1 MHDTALRALLEKS
14 FKYTGLLGSRKKIE
28 KMFNDYKKEKIS
40 SALLNN
46 IKAPI
51 GIFIKSET
59 VHEIAVSI
67 AAEIISIKNSVQ

>member
-1 MHDTALRALLEKS
+1 MDKS
-14 FKYTGLLGSRKKIE
+14 FKYIGLLGSKKKIE
-28 KMFNDYKKEKIS
+28 KMFEDYKKEQIDSPILKQ
-40 SALLNN
+40 

-67 AAEIISIKNSVQ
+67 AAEIIVVKNHFS